1 MEPIKRL
8 YLDTNMF
15 ILLGEGHGDARRS
28 HLIDIVSAAPARDSA
43 FLCTS
48 EFTLAELLVVPF
60 RQKNHQLIELYK
72 GWVHPGSPWLEAA
85 PVERDLLIHA
95 ALFRDQYPGVKMPD
109 AIHLTTALF
118 LTADKGIPRTSRIT
132 MPGPKGFS
140 RTSEDLAAI
149 EPTVENLKSI
159 SAQLQ

>member
-1 MEPIKRL
+1 
-8 YLDTNMF
+8 
-15 ILLGEGHGDARRS
+15 
-28 HLIDIVSAAPARDSA
+28 
-43 FLCTS
+43 
-48 EFTLAELLVVPF
+48 
-60 RQKNHQLIELYK
+60 
-72 GWVHPGSPWLEAA
+72 
-85 PVERDLLIHA
+85 
-95 ALFRDQYPGVKMPD
+95 MPD